1 MERKYGL
8 DSLKQEY
15 SEIQGKY
22 NLPSF
27 EELNEDFNIEKASE
41 IEVELLIRE
50 IRRFMA
56 DKLSTYMR
64 FVEAILN
71 PTNVQMFI
79 YSLIKSLENGEKDK
93 LTEIYKKLSRN
104 ELKLIEL
111 DIKYSEEKEALFIKE
126 SYLMWQTMKEDLLGI
141 IKKANDNWD
150 NNKSES
156 KNKDYF
162 G

>member
-1 MERKYGL
+1 MEKEYNL
-8 DSLKQEY
+8 DALKQEY
-15 SEIQGKY
+15 SKIQGKY

-27 EELNEDFNIEKASE
+27 QELNEDFNIEKASE

-50 IRRFMA
+50 IRRFVA

-71 PTNVQMFI
+71 PVNVQMFI
-79 YSLIKSLENGEKDK
+79 YSLIKSLETQEKEK
-93 LTEIYKKLSRN
+93 LNEIYKKLSRN

-126 SYLMWQTMKEDLLGI
+126 SYLMWQAIKNDLLVI
-141 IKKANDNWD
+141 IEKANDNWD

>member
-1 MERKYGL
+1 MEKEYNL
-8 DSLKQEY
+8 ETLKQEY
-15 SEIQGKY
+15 KKIQEKY

-41 IEVELLIRE
+41 VQVELLIRE
-50 IRRFMA
+50 IRRFVA
-56 DKLSTYMR
+56 DKLSNYMR

-71 PTNVQMFI
+71 PVNVPMFV
-79 YSLIKSLENGEKDK
+79 YSLIKSLDTQEKEK
-93 LTEIYKKLSRN
+93 LKEIYKKLSKN

-111 DIKYSEEKEALFIKE
+111 DINYSEEKEALFIRD
-126 SYLMWQTMKEDLLGI
+126 SYKMWQEMKKDLLDI
-141 IKKANDNWD
+141 FEKANKNWD
-150 NNKSES
+150 NKVES

>member
-1 MERKYGL
+1 MEKEYNL
-8 DSLKQEY
+8 NVLKQEY
-15 SEIQGKY
+15 KKIQEKH

-64 FVEAILN
+64 FIEAILN
-71 PTNVQMFI
+71 PVNVQMFI
-79 YSLIKSLENGEKDK
+79 YSLIKSLETQEKEK
-93 LTEIYKKLSRN
+93 LTEIYKKLSKK

-111 DIKYSEEKEALFIKE
+111 DLKYSEEKEALFIRE
-126 SYLMWQTMKEDLLGI
+126 SYSMWQEMKKDLLEI
-141 IKKANDNWD
+141 FEKINNNWD
-150 NNKSES
+150 NKVES

>member
-1 MERKYGL
+1 MEKEYNL
-8 DSLKQEY
+8 DVLKQEY
-15 SEIQGKY
+15 KKIQEKH

-64 FVEAILN
+64 FIEAILN
-71 PTNVQMFI
+71 PVNVQMFI
-79 YSLIKSLENGEKDK
+79 YSLIKSLETQEKEK
-93 LTEIYKKLSRN
+93 LTEIYKKLSKK

-111 DIKYSEEKEALFIKE
+111 DLKYSEEKEALFIRE
-126 SYLMWQTMKEDLLGI
+126 SYSMWQEMKKDLLEI
-141 IKKANDNWD
+141 FEKINNNWD
-150 NNKSES
+150 NKVES

>member
-1 MERKYGL
+1 MEKEYNL
-8 DSLKQEY
+8 DVLKQEY
-15 SEIQGKY
+15 KKIQEKH

-64 FVEAILN
+64 FIEAILN
-71 PTNVQMFI
+71 PVNVQMFI
-79 YSLIKSLENGEKDK
+79 YSLIKSLETQEKEK
-93 LTEIYKKLSRN
+93 LTEIYKKLSKK

-111 DIKYSEEKEALFIKE
+111 DLKYSEEKEALFIRE
-126 SYLMWQTMKEDLLGI
+126 SYSMWQEMKKDLLEI
-141 IKKANDNWD
+141 FEKINSNWD
-150 NNKSES
+150 NKVES

>member
-1 MERKYGL
+1 MEKEYNL
-8 DSLKQEY
+8 NALKQEY
-15 SEIQGKY
+15 KKIQEKY

-64 FVEAILN
+64 FIEAILN
-71 PTNVQMFI
+71 PVNVQMFI
-79 YSLIKSLENGEKDK
+79 YSLIKSLETQEKEK
-93 LTEIYKKLSRN
+93 LTEIYKKLSKK

-111 DIKYSEEKEALFIKE
+111 DLKYSEEKEALFIRE
-126 SYLMWQTMKEDLLGI
+126 SYLMWQEMKKDLLEI
-141 IKKANDNWD
+141 FEKINNNWD
-150 NNKSES
+150 NKVES